1 MSVSLAGKAACGIAT
16 DRAAEI
22 AAARGMARA
31 IRPYDVAEQNRRL
44 TRQLRKRIAIQL
56 QYVAARER

>member
-1 MSVSLAGKAACGIAT
+1 MTTG
-16 DRAAEI
+16 RAAEI